1 MLQAAE
7 LVYVDNPEC
16 IAQELQKAVPTVKQ
30 VKGDVFHFTTRFG
43 DQMQPGHSL
52 AGGQQAGVVF
62 ALTVAS
68 GVSC

>member
-16 IAQELQKAVPTVKQ
+16 IAQELQKAVPTVKR
-30 VKGDVFHFTTRFG
+30 VKGDVFHFTARFG

-52 AGGQQAGVVF
+52 AGGQLGRRSV

-68 GVSC
+68 NVSC